1 MARMKDL
8 AHDLGITDYT
18 DAPTDTEIVEWL
30 GEPGN
35 HFRIST
41 MPSGWLLH
49 GVGSFSSLR
58 LAVIAAMRAEKGA
71 GK

>member
-18 DAPTDTEIVEWL
+18 ATPTDAEIVEWL
-30 GEPGN
+30 EANARQCQNIDGLLEWIAVRVPG
-35 HFRIST
+35 R
-41 MPSGWLLH
+41 G
-49 GVGSFSSLR
+49 SLR